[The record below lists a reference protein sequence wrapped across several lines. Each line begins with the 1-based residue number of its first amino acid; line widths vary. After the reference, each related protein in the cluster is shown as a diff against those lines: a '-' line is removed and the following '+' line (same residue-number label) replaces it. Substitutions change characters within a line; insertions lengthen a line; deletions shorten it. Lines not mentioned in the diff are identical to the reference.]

1 MSQGTLYV
9 TIIQAEFSSKDK
21 KTVVKKMR
29 VVSGSCKGRPLK
41 AVPGMSTRPTTDK
54 VKESIFNIIGPY
66 FNGGLAVDLFGGS
79 GGLGIEALS
88 RGIETCIFVD
98 RDAKAVATIHKNLEA
113 CRFTEQA
120 EVYRNDA
127 ERAIKAI
134 AKRELSFKVIFL
146 DPPYKEQKLKALIE
160 LIDSFRLVEDGGI
173 IVAEHDAEVTLP
185 ELIGSFKLKRYE
197 SYGISAVS
205 IYIHKEQGIGE

>member
-1 MSQGTLYV
+1 
-9 TIIQAEFSSKDK
+9 
-21 KTVVKKMR
+21 MR

-66 FNGGLAVDLFGGS
+66 FDGGLAVDLFGGS

-88 RGIETCIFVD
+88 RGIDKCIFVD
-98 RDAKAVATIHKNLEA
+98 REAKAVATIHKNLEA
-113 CRFTEQA
+113 CHFQDQA

-127 ERAIKAI
+127 ERALKAI
-134 AKRELSFKVIFL
+134 AKRELAFKLIFL
-146 DPPYKEQKLKALIE
+146 DPPYKQQKLKALIE

-173 IVAEHDAEVTLP
+173 IVAEHDAGITLP
-185 ELIGSFKLKRYE
+185 DEIGTYKLTRYE

-205 IYIHKEQGIGE
+205 IYLYKEQGMGE